1 MVQGK
6 EYGSWKVWQKQN
18 SLMGIV
24 LNQKP
29 IYFPEKKEKSDPK
42 KNSKWIEPGNL
53 GEDAVTLRL

>member
-29 IYFPEKKEKSDPK
+29 IYFPEKKEKSDLK
-42 KNSKWIEPGNL
+42 EKLKVNRVW
-53 GEDAVTLRL
+53 

>member
-29 IYFPEKKEKSDPK
+29 IYFPEKKEKSDLK
-42 KNSKWIEPGNL
+42 KNSKWIESGNL
-53 GEDAVTLRL
+53 GENAVTLRL